1 MNSSSKN
8 ESIANTD
15 HRILVQQP
23 VHGPEGF
30 SAELE
35 ATPHPGDGGT
45 YLALHARSNDIVL
58 YLGIQWQDGEVVFSR
73 CIGGEWID
81 RMSRPSAFGSG
92 PVRISFDLR
101 PGAILVKVGDGGTVE
116 WRMADFR
123 NEVFSLHACG
133 DWKILASGT
142 SDADVNAPEVILPDL
157 PAGDRLNEPPR
168 RDLIFDFG
176 MHNGDDT
183 DFYLRKGFHVVAV
196 EANPTLCALGVSRF
210 AAEIAEGRLTI
221 CNVGVAP
228 ARGELTFYINRAITE
243 WSSFDR
249 EIASRGH
256 PVSEVK
262 VLAARPEDF
271 FKAFG
276 VPYYCKIDIEGFD
289 RLVVD
294 AVAKLPVKPG
304 YVSFENGAPRDFE
317 LLAAAGY
324 DSFLLVEQ
332 SAIPQV
338 SLPIPSREGIGI
350 EHAFPSGS
358 SGPFGLDL
366 AGEWLGVEETRAML
380 EKHHHELAERAER
393 GYDWWDLH
401 ARHRVV

>member
-1 MNSSSKN
+1 MNSPSHD
-8 ESIANTD
+8 ESTADTG
-15 HRILVQQP
+15 HRILIQQP

-35 ATPHPGDGGT
+35 AAPHAGEGDT
-45 YLALHARSNDIVL
+45 YLALHDRNNDIVL
-58 YLGIQWQDGEVVFSR
+58 YLGIQWQAGEVVFSR
-73 CIGGEWID
+73 RIGGDWLD
-81 RMSRPSAFGSG
+81 KMTRPTALGTA
-92 PVRISFDLR
+92 PVRVSFKAR
-101 PGAILVKVGDGGTVE
+101 PGAILVSAGDVGTVE
-116 WRMADFR
+116 WQMADFR

-142 SDADVNAPEVILPDL
+142 SDADVMVPEVVMPDL

-183 DFYLRKGFHVVAV
+183 DYYLRKGFHVVAV
-196 EANPTLCALGVSRF
+196 EANPTLCALGASRF

-221 CNVGVAP
+221 CNIGVAP

-256 PVSEVK
+256 PVTEIK
-262 VLAARPEDF
+262 VRAARPEDF

-294 AVAKLPVKPG
+294 SVAKLPVKPS

-324 DSFLLVEQ
+324 ESFLLVEQ
-332 SAIPQV
+332 SVIPQV
-338 SLPIPSREGIGI
+338 SLPSPSREGNTID
-350 EHAFPSGS
+350 HAFPAGS

-366 AGEWLGVEETRAML
+366 TGEWLGVEETRAML
-380 EKHHHELAERAER
+380 EKHHRELAARAER

-401 ARHRVV
+401 ARHRDV